1 MIKYLED
8 KIENKEGKN
17 MLDDFVDRILEEGKK
32 ESLYQVA
39 TNMLKEKC
47 DKAMIKRCTGL
58 SEAKISKLEKS
69 IQNV

>member
-1 MIKYLED
+1 
-8 KIENKEGKN
+8 

-39 TNMLKEKC
+39 INMLKEKC